1 MNLCTRMIVSFF
13 LVAFLGGL
21 TAAPPEREES
31 EKKEPLKFDI
41 LFEKTAFRFGEPVK
55 CKMSLT
61 NTGEKP
67 LTVNKRFLVNWPFPS
82 PHEVYFVIKDA
93 KDRRLIFQFFIRAFD
108 PKADDFTTLSPG
120 ESVAYGLFEPS
131 DYDLSEAYDLKKTGT
146 YTIYAVYENL
156 AVPEG
161 MDVWIGRIESE
172 TVKITIE

>member
-1 MNLCTRMIVSFF
+1 MNLLNRMIVSFF
-13 LVAFLGGL
+13 LTAFLLGMTISPL
-21 TAAPPEREES
+21 KLEE

-41 LFEKTAFRFGEPVK
+41 LFEKTVFDLGEPVK
-55 CKMSLT
+55 CKMSLI

-67 LTVNKRFLVNWPFPS
+67 ITVNKRFLVNWPFPS

-93 KDRRLIFQFFIRAFD
+93 KGRRLMFQFIIRAFD

-120 ESVAYGLFEPS
+120 ESVTYGPLKPA

-156 AVPEG
+156 TVPEG
-161 MDVWIGRIESE
+161 MDVWVGRIESE